1 MKTCIRCGR
10 ELKDKKSIGLKFG
23 PKCYE
28 KYKKELE
35 AIGTED
41 NQMVIDEVMEGEI
54 HEGN

>member
-10 ELKDKKSIGLKFG
+10 ELKDKKSIERKFG

-35 AIGTED
+35 EIGTPD
-41 NQMVIDEVMEGEI
+41 NQMVIDEVIEGDAV
-54 HEGN
+54 